1 MVIKMIRYPNG
12 KSYQSALIEKKT
24 SDKQLKK
31 KTVDFAK
38 RGMSLEQE
46 LNIANEYYLARGLAV
61 IHKKPTPINI
71 VHVHYPKRS
80 AAVIKEAYFQTP
92 STTDYNGLYNGQ
104 YLDFEAKE
112 TRLKTAFPLTNF
124 HNHQIQHMVHI
135 KKLGGICFV
144 IVRFSALERTF
155 LLDADIVIR
164 FWLAKETDGR
174 KSIPLTCFE
183 SEGTEIRS
191 IGYPTLN
198 YLTTVQQ
205 IYFS

>member
-1 MVIKMIRYPNG
+1 MINYPNG
-12 KSYQSALIEKKT
+12 KVFLKQVPKTQSQEVKPKKT
-24 SDKQLKK
+24 
-31 KTVDFAK
+31 DFAK

-46 LNIANEYYLARGLAV
+46 LNLANQYYLARGLAV

-92 STTDYNGLYNGQ
+92 STTDYNGLYQGA

-124 HNHQIQHMVHI
+124 HSHQIQHMEQVL
-135 KKLGGICFV
+135 KQKGFCFV
-144 IVRFSALERTF
+144 IVRFATLDRTF
-155 LLDADIVIR
+155 ILDATLVLEC
-164 FWLAKETDGR
+164 WNNQSNNGR
-174 KSIPLTCFE
+174 KSIPLTYFE
-183 SEGTEIRS
+183 SQGHEIQS
-191 IGYPTLN
+191 SGYPTLD
-198 YLTTVQQ
+198 YLPMIHK

>member
-1 MVIKMIRYPNG
+1 MIKYPNG
-12 KSYQSALIEKKT
+12 KVLAA
-24 SDKQLKK
+24 KQPKLETKQHISTKK
-31 KTVDFAK
+31 KQTDFAK

-46 LNIANEYYLARGLAV
+46 LNLANQYYLARGLAV

-92 STTDYNGLYNGQ
+92 STTDYNGVYQGS

-124 HNHQIQHMVHI
+124 HNHQIQHMETVV
-135 KKLGGICFV
+135 KQTGICFV
-144 IVRFSALERTF
+144 IVRFTTLQRTF
-155 LLDADIVIR
+155 VLDAKIVIN
-164 FWLAKETDGR
+164 FWQNQKKDGR
-174 KSIPLTCFE
+174 KSIPLNCFE
-183 SEGTEIRS
+183 AQGHEVNTS
-191 IGYPTLN
+191 GYPTLD
-198 YLTTVQQ
+198 YLPTIHK

>member
-1 MVIKMIRYPNG
+1 MIRYPNG
-12 KSYQSALIEKKT
+12 KTFVKTESPQTKKLT
-24 SDKQLKK
+24 
-31 KTVDFAK
+31 KTAQKSVDFAK

-46 LNIANEYYLARGLAV
+46 LNLANQYYLSRGLAV

-92 STTDYNGLYNGQ
+92 STTDYNGLYLGA

-124 HNHQIQHMVHI
+124 HAHQITHMEHVL
-135 KKLGGICFV
+135 KQQGFCFV
-144 IVRFSALERTF
+144 IVRFASFDRTF
-155 LLDADIVIR
+155 ILDASVVLDY
-164 FWLAKETDGR
+164 WQNQKHDGR
-174 KSIPLTCFE
+174 KSIPLSCFE
-183 SEGTEIRS
+183 TLGHEVQSG
-191 IGYPTLN
+191 GYPTLN
-198 YLTTVQQ
+198 YLPTVHK

>member
-1 MVIKMIRYPNG
+1 MIKYPNG
-12 KSYQSALIEKKT
+12 KVVLTKQHSPEKKQR
-24 SDKQLKK
+24 SSASKQGI
-31 KTVDFAK
+31 DFAK

-46 LNIANEYYLARGLAV
+46 LNLANQYYLARGLAV

-92 STTDYNGLYNGQ
+92 STTDYNGVYQGA

-124 HNHQIQHMVHI
+124 HNHQIQHMEHVI
-135 KKLGGICFV
+135 TQAGICFV
-144 IVRFSALERTF
+144 IVRFTSLERTF
-155 LLDADIVIR
+155 VLDAKVVID
-164 FWLAKETDGR
+164 FWQNQKKDGR
-174 KSIPLTCFE
+174 KSIPLNCFE
-183 SEGTEIRS
+183 TQGFEVKAS
-191 IGYPTLN
+191 GYPTLD
-198 YLTTVQQ
+198 YLPTIHK

>member
-1 MVIKMIRYPNG
+1 MIKYPNG
-12 KSYQSALIEKKT
+12 KVFTKKLPREPVQQVK
-24 SDKQLKK
+24 S
-31 KTVDFAK
+31 KTIDFAK

-46 LNIANEYYLARGLAV
+46 LNLANQYYLARGLAV

-92 STTDYNGLYNGQ
+92 STTDYNGLYQGA

-124 HNHQIQHMVHI
+124 HHHQIQHMEQVH
-135 KKLGGICFV
+135 KQQGICFV
-144 IVRFSALERTF
+144 IVRFAVLERTF
-155 LLDADIVIR
+155 ILDASFVLE
-164 FWLAKETDGR
+164 FWNNQTQNGR
-174 KSIPLTCFE
+174 KSIPLNSFE
-183 SEGTEIRS
+183 SKGHELQTS
-191 IGYPTLN
+191 GYPTLD
-198 YLTTVQQ
+198 YLPVIHK